1 MKFVSIGQMS
11 ASIIGLGTW
20 QIGTN
25 SWGWGVDFGPTDVE
39 KILDAALDSG
49 INLIDTAELYGQG
62 ESERQLGM
70 YLADGARDFLIAS
83 KVSPWHLDET
93 GVYEAAIRSLERMQR
108 PFVDLY
114 QVHVPNPLMPIRK
127 TMAGMRRLL
136 SENRVR
142 EIGVSNFSL
151 KRWKQAEIALGTPIV
166 ANQVE
171 YSLLFPNTFNA
182 LRTMLDHNHVIIAY
196 SPLAMGLL
204 SGKYN
209 GDAKPSGARSTHPAF
224 SRRNYQNVRR
234 VLEVVEKVAKAHSAL
249 TSQIALAW
257 VISHPNVIAIPGAK
271 SVEQVR
277 QNAAAVDIQLTLSE
291 IADLTEVSDS
301 YKTALHVPRVFEA
314 FKWLF
319 SRN

>member
-1 MKFVSIGQMS
+1 MKFVTIGQMS

-25 SWGWGVDFGPTDVE
+25 GWGWEVEFGPSDVE
-39 KILDAALDSG
+39 SILDAALDSG
-49 INLIDTAELYGQG
+49 INLIDTAELYGKG
-62 ESERQLGM
+62 ESERQLGVH
-70 YLADGARDFLIAS
+70 LADGKRDFLVAS

-93 GVYEAAIRSLERMQR
+93 GVYEAAVRSLDRMR
-108 PFVDLY
+108 RSYIDLY
-114 QVHVPNPLMPIRK
+114 QVHVPNPFIPVRK

-136 SENRVR
+136 LENKVR
-142 EIGVSNFSL
+142 EIGVSNFSM
-151 KRWKQAEIALGTPIV
+151 KRWKQAEVALGAPIV
-166 ANQVE
+166 ANQVD
-171 YSLLFPNTFNA
+171 YSLLFPSAFNS
-182 LRTMLDHNHVIIAY
+182 LQSMLDQTHVIIAY

-209 GDAKPSGARSTHPAF
+209 GDSKPSGARFTHPAF

-234 VLEVVEKVAKAHSAL
+234 VLEVVEKAAKGHSASV
-249 TSQIALAW
+249 SQISLAW

-271 SVEQVR
+271 SVEQVK
-277 QNAAAVDIQLTLSE
+277 QNAAAADIQLSISE

-301 YKTALHVPRVFEA
+301 YKTALHIPRAFEA